1 MFFMMFID
9 DCLCLVVEFM
19 EIFDLKFKMRMY
31 NVIVMSFILDEIVE
45 EVWKYVLELKVMY
58 EIDGW

>member
-45 EVWKYVLELKVMY
+45 EV
-58 EIDGW
+58 

>member
-19 EIFDLKFKMRMY
+19 EIFELKFKMRMY

>member
-58 EIDGW
+58 EIDG

>member
-19 EIFDLKFKMRMY
+19 EIFELKFKMRMY

-58 EIDGW
+58 EIDG